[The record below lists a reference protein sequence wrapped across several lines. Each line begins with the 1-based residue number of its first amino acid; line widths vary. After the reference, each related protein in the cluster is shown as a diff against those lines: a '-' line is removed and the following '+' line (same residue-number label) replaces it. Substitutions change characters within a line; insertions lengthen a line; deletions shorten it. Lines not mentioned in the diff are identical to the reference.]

1 MLCIYFLF
9 MENCEKFY
17 ISAHTCKRD
26 REKKRGRERWCG
38 RGREGTEAAGEV
50 ETLGG
55 AGERGGKR
63 GRQPEDAGWQGRH
76 APGSTYK
83 CPRASAAGCG
93 RSAPC
98 PPAPEDTAVPG
109 RGRSGAGG
117 GRARGRQGVGDAAHR
132 RRLTAVALHS
142 HRGRSHWAAPAW
154 PGSAHGP
161 APCEGPRYRG
171 RLGLWASSGFSRQA
185 AVGELSLRLAPS
197 VGEQASALQKL
208 VAGRPCPVGFRR
220 LLSASRAALPGSL
233 ASTPGA
239 TPRVAPRRAPAPRA
253 PWRFPAAA
261 LLRSPVRLAWN
272 LHFLPSA

>member
-1 MLCIYFLF
+1 M
-9 MENCEKFY
+9 
-17 ISAHTCKRD
+17 D
-26 REKKRGRERWCG
+26 GRGRGQRQPGKWRHWGG
-38 RGREGTEAAGEV
+38 RGREGEREGGSQRTQAGRGAA
-50 ETLGG
+50 
-55 AGERGGKR
+55 R
-63 GRQPEDAGWQGRH
+63 
-76 APGSTYK
+76 
-83 CPRASAAGCG
+83 RAL
-93 RSAPC
+93 RVNV
-98 PPAPEDTAVPG
+98 PAPAQQDVGAV
-109 RGRSGAGG
+109 RLVHQRLRTRLSRAEAGAEPGG

-220 LLSASRAALPGSL
+220 LLQHPGPACLVRLRPLPEPRPALLPAMRL
-233 ASTPGA
+233 
-239 TPRVAPRRAPAPRA
+239 PAPRA

>member
-1 MLCIYFLF
+1 MVWTG
-9 MENCEKFY
+9 EGG
-17 ISAHTCKRD
+17 D
-26 REKKRGRERWCG
+26 RGSRGSGDTGGG
-38 RGREGTEAAGEV
+38 RGREGEREGGSQRARAGR
-50 ETLGG
+50 G
-55 AGERGGKR
+55 ATRR
-63 GRQPEDAGWQGRH
+63 
-76 APGSTYK
+76 AP
-83 CPRASAAGCG
+83 RINV
-93 RSAPC
+93 
-98 PPAPEDTAVPG
+98 PAPAQQDVGAVRLVHQRLRTRLSPAEA
-109 RGRSGAGG
+109 GAEPGG

-161 APCEGPRYRG
+161 APCERPRYRG